1 MITQAKPPRLP
12 QLWSDDWKMG
22 ESIVVEA
29 VNKERIKDSAYSL
42 RRSRGPEI
50 WFTVKPAGTDAGK
63 KLWTLTRVA
72 DKPTARR
79 MQLEMD
85 RAARMQMM
93 IRPESSEPE
102 SSEPESYSCVTE
114 VPHERWNQYGGCALM
129 YELIQVGDWVWCPG
143 IDAHTMRDRFNAV
156 RQRFRRGL
164 TKKYAYFEPAVW
176 WARDP
181 EGTLEARP
189 ACWAIGVNDPAEAA
203 QMTECWREEAELY
216 NTAAS
221 AFGTAL
227 VPV

>member
-1 MITQAKPPRLP
+1 MITQSKPPRLP
-12 QLWSDDWKMG
+12 QLWSNDWQMG

-29 VNKERIKDSAYSL
+29 ASKERINDSAYSL

-50 WFTVKPAGTDAGK
+50 WFTAKPAGTEAGK
-63 KLWTLTRVA
+63 KLWTLTRVS

-79 MQLEMD
+79 LQLEMD

-93 IRPESSEPE
+93 IRPDPSEPE
-102 SSEPESYSCVTE
+102 PSYSCVAD
-114 VPHERWNQYGGCALM
+114 VPHERWSQYGGCALM

-176 WARDP
+176 WTRDP
-181 EGTLEARP
+181 EGTLEGRP
-189 ACWAIGVNDPAEAA
+189 ACFVIGVKDPAEAA
-203 QMTECWREEAELY
+203 LMTEHWKEEAELH
-216 NTAAS
+216 NTAAPVL
-221 AFGTAL
+221 GTGFVAT
-227 VPV
+227 